1 MKSQGASMLIWGFA
15 LIFPV
20 LLFIVIGEN
29 LNERQPV
36 LPFIVCPLLF
46 AGAAWLTA
54 KNLKWVALGAVVG
67 LVEAALLV
75 FAA

>member
-20 LLFIVIGEN
+20 LLFIVIGDN

-54 KNLKWVALGAVVG
+54 KNLKWVAWAFIAG
-67 LVEAALLV
+67 LAEAALLV
-75 FAA
+75 FAV